1 MHSWFRVWHGAATDP
16 KWRTIAR
23 RAHSRPGDVWAVM
36 ACLMDRASQA
46 DERGSIAG
54 FDVEVIADALG
65 YDTEEVERI
74 IAALVE
80 KGVIASGRLTSW
92 EKHQPKREDDSRDR
106 VAAYR
111 ERKKNQELNDDVTP
125 RNDDVTRGNSRLDT
139 DKDTD
144 KKDFIGALTLASP
157 KPEKPKKP
165 KAPSNDDQV
174 FDKLTDALMP
184 DTARALMDHRKRLGK
199 PLTPKAAEL
208 IARDILKLP
217 AAEWEAA
224 AEMMIARGWQGFNV
238 DWYRNATQPRQNLRF
253 GA

>member
-1 MHSWFRVWHGAATDP
+1 MSVGALIADMVRAGVDP
-16 KWRTIAR
+16 DLIGRTAELLAAREAVTVKDEQAERR
-23 RAHSRPGDVWAVM
+23 RA
-36 ACLMDRASQA
+36 A
-46 DERGSIAG
+46 D
-54 FDVEVIADALG
+54 
-65 YDTEEVERI
+65 
-74 IAALVE
+74 
-80 KGVIASGRLTSW
+80 
-92 EKHQPKREDDSRDR
+92 
-106 VAAYR
+106 R
-111 ERKKNQELNDDVTP
+111 ERKAFRRIPQNSAEAPSPLFPPSFLPPETPNQSTP
-125 RNDDVTRGNSRLDT
+125 YNPPSDGL
-139 DKDTD
+139 
-144 KKDFIGALTLASP
+144 GALTLAPP

-174 FDKLTDALMP
+174 LDKLTDALMP